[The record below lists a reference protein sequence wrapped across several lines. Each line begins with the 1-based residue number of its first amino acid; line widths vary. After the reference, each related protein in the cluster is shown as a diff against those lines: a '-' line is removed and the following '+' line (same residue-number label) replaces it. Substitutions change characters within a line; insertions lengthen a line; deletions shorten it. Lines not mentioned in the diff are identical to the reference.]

1 MQCLAICYL
10 AMLTHVVGHFT
21 MQLPKANCGKN
32 SLWQSRGE
40 WMKNGNWM
48 QMLLMKNMH
57 WMKMKLQGK
66 TIRKEKQGLIACYWC
81 SCALRDG
88 EVGSNNGIN
97 LSPTCCHF
105 LHNHLGNHGTFFAI
119 LFLEI
124 FVSNNCFGNQ
134 SWTLNK
140 GDCFVCCCCSF

>member
-1 MQCLAICYL
+1 MQCLTMCYL

-21 MQLPKANCGKN
+21 MHLPKANRGKN
-32 SLWQSRGE
+32 NLWQSRGK
-40 WMKNGNWM
+40 WMRNGNWM

-66 TIRKEKQGLIACYWC
+66 AIRKDQQGLITRYWC
-81 SCALRDG
+81 FCALRDG
-88 EVGSNNGIN
+88 EVGNNNGTN
-97 LSPTCCHF
+97 LSPSCHF

-124 FVSNNCFGNQ
+124 FVFPITILGTN
-134 SWTLNK
+134 LEA
-140 GDCFVCCCCSF
+140 